1 MAESAG
7 AEEIETD
14 AVETEELESEL
25 EEISDDED
33 VELPVPGAPP
43 EEEEESEW

>member
-1 MAESAG
+1 M
-7 AEEIETD
+7 ETE
-14 AVETEELESEL
+14 AVEEAEELESEL
-25 EEISDDED
+25 EEISDED